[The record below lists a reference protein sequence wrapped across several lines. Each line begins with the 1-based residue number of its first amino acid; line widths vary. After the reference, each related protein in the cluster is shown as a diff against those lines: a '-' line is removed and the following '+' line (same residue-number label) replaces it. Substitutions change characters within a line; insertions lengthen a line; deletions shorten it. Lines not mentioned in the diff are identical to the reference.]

1 MHGELLQASTR
12 FYPRFTLPRV
22 RSSGFGSCASD
33 SWRFHTTP
41 LVNCGLLVSLRLP
54 DVSAVSLAT
63 HTHSLARYSK
73 RTMHT
78 RTCASYYS
86 STISRALHS
95 LRRVLFSVPS
105 RYWIRYR
112 THDVFRVGGR
122 CPPGSHAIPKARYS
136 GDPYA
141 HSTYDHGA
149 VTLYGAAFQRTQPR
163 YCRVKNGSCNTTS
176 PTPYGAGFSLPYAV
190 LGRSYS
196 PHPNWF
202 LFLRVLR
209 RFSSPRL
216 PSSRI

>member
-1 MHGELLQASTR
+1 MPRLNPISVTLHHRAAPPRLDCGQLRLEPAITALDWLFTPSPRLEKPMHGELLQASTR

-86 STISRALHS
+86 STISRAFHS

-105 RYWIRYR
+105 RY
-112 THDVFRVGGR
+112 
-122 CPPGSHAIPKARYS
+122 YS
-136 GDPYA
+136 LSD
-141 HSTYDHGA
+141 S
-149 VTLYGAAFQRTQPR
+149 
-163 YCRVKNGSCNTTS
+163 
-176 PTPYGAGFSLPYAV
+176 
-190 LGRSYS
+190 
-196 PHPNWF
+196 
-202 LFLRVLR
+202 R
-209 RFSSPRL
+209 R
-216 PSSRI
+216 I